1 MLIFTKDLQKILG
14 EQNLV
19 VVDCRSFRE
28 YSQGHI
34 PGSVNLDL
42 FAFHWFDTSKEGLQ
56 TFNEQAGQL
65 FSFVGITT
73 KKKVVFY
80 DDVSGMLAARGV
92 WLLMYFSH
100 NNVFM
105 LDGGLQ
111 KWQSDGM
118 KIETMTNGF
127 SPAKFDGTPN
137 PKLLAGYEYVKENL
151 GKIVLIDARSS
162 EEYSGKVIRGAR
174 RGHIPGAINVDYM
187 SNISADGTL
196 KNSDDLAALYKIPK
210 DSQIVTY
217 CQGAYRAANSF
228 VALKRLGF
236 ENVRVYLGSWGEWS
250 NREDLPIE

>member
-1 MLIFTKDLQKILG
+1 MLISTKVLQEILG
-14 EQNLV
+14 QENLL
-19 VVDCRSFRE
+19 VVDCRSFKE

-56 TFNEQAGQL
+56 TFNEQASQL
-65 FSFVGITT
+65 FSFVGITS

-100 NNVFM
+100 NDAFM

-111 KWQSDGM
+111 KWKSDGM
-118 KIETMTNGF
+118 KIEMTTNGF
-127 SPAKFDGTPN
+127 SPATFDGIPN
-137 PKLLAGYEYVKENL
+137 PKLLAGYEYIKENL
-151 GKIVLIDARSS
+151 GRIVLIDARSS
-162 EEYSGKVIRGAR
+162 EEYSGKVVRGAR
-174 RGHIPGAINVDYM
+174 RGHIPGAVNVDYM
-187 SNISADGTL
+187 SNISSDGTL
-196 KNSDDLAALYKIPK
+196 KDTDKLAALYKISK

-250 NREDLPIE
+250 NREGLPTE